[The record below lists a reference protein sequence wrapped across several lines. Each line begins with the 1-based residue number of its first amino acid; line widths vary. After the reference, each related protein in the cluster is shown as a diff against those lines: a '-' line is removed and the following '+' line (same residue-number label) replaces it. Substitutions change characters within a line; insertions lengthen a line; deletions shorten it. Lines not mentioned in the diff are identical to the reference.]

1 MDRLYKITH
10 YEYAYDVGRNLIEL
24 YIVPDE
30 DLLLYLSSIPKLEP
44 QILMTLNGYRTD
56 GTLFQCN
63 YYATVDNISN
73 AYCKDVDY
81 MVFII
86 NSNLV
91 SVHYDYAIF
100 PKSNI
105 KEKFKKEKCD
115 ETSLF
120 KGSINPPS
128 MVYNPK
134 EKRFT
139 SISVRKQTV
148 KPRNGNLKK
157 MLNKMNSTSSG
168 EGVGD
173 DDWSKESCSHGLCK
187 AELTTEPPLLK
198 LLDRCD

>member
-30 DLLLYLSSIPKLEP
+30 DLLLYLNSIPKLEP
-44 QILMTLNGYRTD
+44 QISMTLNGYREC

-63 YYATVDNISN
+63 YYATVDTVSN
-73 AYCKDVDY
+73 EYCKDANY
-81 MVFII
+81 LVFII
-86 NSNLV
+86 NSSLGNI
-91 SVHYDYAIF
+91 HYDYAIF

-128 MVYNPK
+128 TVYNPN

-139 SISVRKQTV
+139 STSVRKQMV
-148 KPRNGNLKK
+148 KPRNGKLKK
-157 MLNKMNSTSSG
+157 MLNKMHSTSSG

-198 LLDRCD
+198 LFDRCQ